1 MTSTRTTPL
10 RVVIAGGGVAG
21 LEALLALRALAP
33 DRLALTL
40 VAPDRDFVYRPLA
53 VAEPFSRGQARRY
66 PLRGIA
72 DATGAD
78 IVQGA
83 VVAVDDGARVAI
95 TAAGERLPYDAL
107 LLAVGARA
115 VSVLPR
121 ALCWD
126 DADTD
131 RLGGVLR
138 DIEQGYSRR
147 LAVVVPSGPVWPL
160 PAYELALMIARQ
172 AWGMSA
178 ELELTLVTPEPRP
191 LARFGA
197 RASAAVADDLRA
209 AGVTV
214 ECGAYAETTAGHAVR
229 VALRPSSR
237 SIEVDRVV
245 ALPVLHGRA
254 VEGVPHDGDGFVAV
268 DRYGKVPELERVWAA
283 GDGTAFPVKFGGL
296 AAEQADAAASA
307 IAALADPAVPA
318 HPFRPILRGRLL
330 TGRGDR
336 WMRHDPAGGAG
347 DGVVADHTLWWP
359 PGKVA
364 GRWLAPYLA
373 REDDAAIV
381 EKLPESRGLPV
392 QMDLERELLFP
403 IA

>member
-1 MTSTRTTPL
+1 MTSTRTAPL
-10 RVVIAGGGVAG
+10 RVMIAGGGVAG

-72 DATGAD
+72 DTARAD
-78 IVQGA
+78 IVRESL
-83 VVAVDDGARVAI
+83 VAVDDGARVAI

-178 ELELTLVTPEPRP
+178 ELELTLVTPEPTP

-197 RASAAVADDLRA
+197 RASAAVADELQG

-245 ALPVLHGRA
+245 ALPVLR
-254 VEGVPHDGDGFVAV
+254 
-268 DRYGKVPELERVWAA
+268 
-283 GDGTAFPVKFGGL
+283 GL

>member
-1 MTSTRTTPL
+1 MTSTRSNPL

-33 DRLALTL
+33 VRCAVTL
-40 VAPDRDFVYRPLA
+40 VTPDTDFVYRPLA
-53 VAEPFSRGQARRY
+53 VAEPFSRGHARRY

-72 DATGAD
+72 DAVGAD

-83 VVAVDDGARVAI
+83 LVAVDDSARVAI
-95 TAAGERLPYDAL
+95 TATEDRLPYDAL

-126 DADTD
+126 DTDTD
-131 RLGGVLR
+131 RLGGLMR
-138 DIEQGYSRR
+138 DIEQGYTRR
-147 LAVVVPSGPVWPL
+147 LAIVVPPGPVWPL

-178 ELELTLVTPEPRP
+178 DLELTLVTPEPTP

-197 RASAAVADDLRA
+197 RASAAVAADLRA

-214 ECGAYAETTAGHAVR
+214 ECGAYAETFAGHAVR

-237 SIEVDRVV
+237 SIEVNRVV
-245 ALPVLHGRA
+245 ALPVLRGRA
-254 VEGVPHDGDGFVAV
+254 VEGVPHDEDGFVAV
-268 DRYGKVPELERVWAA
+268 DRYGKVPGLERVWAA
-283 GDGTAFPVKFGGL
+283 GDGTTFPVKFGGL

-307 IAALADPAVPA
+307 IAALADLSVVAC
-318 HPFRPILRGRLL
+318 PFRPVLRGRLL

-347 DGVVADHTLWWP
+347 DGVVADHALWWP

-364 GRWLAPYLA
+364 GRWLGPYLA
-373 REDDAAIV
+373 TEDDAAIIG
-381 EKLPESRGLPV
+381 ELPESRGLPV

>member
-1 MTSTRTTPL
+1 MTSTRTAPL
-10 RVVIAGGGVAG
+10 RVMIAGGGVAG

-126 DADTD
+126 ADTD

-147 LAVVVPSGPVWPL
+147 LA
-160 PAYELALMIARQ
+160 
-172 AWGMSA
+172 
-178 ELELTLVTPEPRP
+178 
-191 LARFGA
+191 
-197 RASAAVADDLRA
+197 
-209 AGVTV
+209 
-214 ECGAYAETTAGHAVR
+214 
-229 VALRPSSR
+229 
-237 SIEVDRVV
+237 
-245 ALPVLHGRA
+245 
-254 VEGVPHDGDGFVAV
+254 
-268 DRYGKVPELERVWAA
+268 
-283 GDGTAFPVKFGGL
+283 
-296 AAEQADAAASA
+296 
-307 IAALADPAVPA
+307 
-318 HPFRPILRGRLL
+318 
-330 TGRGDR
+330 
-336 WMRHDPAGGAG
+336 
-347 DGVVADHTLWWP
+347 
-359 PGKVA
+359 
-364 GRWLAPYLA
+364 
-373 REDDAAIV
+373 
-381 EKLPESRGLPV
+381 
-392 QMDLERELLFP
+392 
-403 IA
+403 